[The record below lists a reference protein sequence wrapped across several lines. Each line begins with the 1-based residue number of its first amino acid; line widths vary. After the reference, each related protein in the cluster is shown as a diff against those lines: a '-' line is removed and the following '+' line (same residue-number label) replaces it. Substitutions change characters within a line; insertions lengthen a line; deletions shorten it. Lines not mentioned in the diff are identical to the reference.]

1 MATTPDSTPKPKLSM
16 SGMRSALKLFAYI
29 KPYQTQFYIGIVL
42 LALSSGMFFVFP
54 YAIGLSMDV
63 AEGKSKVPIT
73 LKEIGW
79 GLVIVLAVQSVI
91 SYYRV
96 TTFAVV
102 SEKGTADLRKAIYN
116 KIVRLPIV
124 FFEQNRVG
132 DLVSR
137 INNDVEKLYNVFS
150 FVLAEF
156 LRQIILL
163 IGCVIFMAFSSFKLF
178 AVMFLTFPV
187 IVIGAM
193 FFGKMVRKLSKSR
206 QESLAETSTILDE
219 TLQSI
224 HAVKAFTNEAFETK
238 RYGRGNQ
245 KVVDI
250 SMKFASRRALFAAFI
265 IAVLFGALFF
275 VIMQAMFMVQNKEI
289 TAGQVTQFAIL
300 TALLGGAIASL
311 GTFYTELVSAIGAT
325 ERVREILE
333 TPSETEAIERKN
345 VAAGRFEGRIKFNQ
359 LHFSYPTRPD
369 VEVLKG
375 VSLEIAPGEKVAIAG
390 QSGAGKST
398 IMQLLLQLH
407 APLSGQIEVDGR
419 PQYDYDL
426 ESYRHNFGIVPQDV
440 ILFGGTIK
448 ENILYGKPDAT
459 DAEVRQAAK
468 EANALEFIE
477 KFPEALDTI
486 VGERGVKLSGGQR
499 QRIAIAR
506 AILHDPAILLLDE
519 ATSSLDAESEKLVQE
534 ALDKLMVGRTSII
547 IAHRLS
553 TIKDVDR
560 IYVLDKGYI
569 AEMGTHQQLIE
580 QTGGLYAS
588 LARLQFSE

>member
-224 HAVKAFTNEAFETK
+224 HAVKAFTNEAFETM